1 MTTGHVLAI
10 EPQRF
15 KATAPVRR
23 KTASGASRPGP
34 HRRLSRWHSQALDAP
49 EECRLRYDPSRRV
62 PHLPQNACPL
72 VRPTGNFTVGPNAD
86 PRFAP
91 EFASVLSSA
100 FNDLNK
106 RGITPY
112 ITSGIRTSADQ
123 ARMRGG
129 ASGSNPAASVSN
141 NQLGLSIDLNTRTPD
156 FPTIRA
162 VLTGAGLTWGGT
174 FRSKDPPHFQLP
186 PAGTRADR
194 AQAAICEA
202 ENGR

>member
-1 MTTGHVLAI
+1 MRRDRANRSP
-10 EPQRF
+10 EKAEEKPQ
-15 KATAPVRR
+15 
-23 KTASGASRPGP
+23 S
-34 HRRLSRWHSQALDAP
+34 
-49 EECRLRYDPSRRV
+49 
-62 PHLPQNACPL
+62 PQCPL
-72 VRPTGNFTVGPNAD
+72 VTPSGDFGLGPNAD

-91 EFASVLSSA
+91 AFASVLSSA
-100 FNDLNK
+100 FAQLNA
-106 RGITPY
+106 RGVTPY
-112 ITSGIRTSADQ
+112 ITSGFRTAGDQ

-141 NQLGLSIDLNTRTPD
+141 HQLGLSIDLNTRTPD

-162 VLTGAGLTWGGT
+162 VLTEAGLTWGGN

-186 PAGTRADR
+186 PAGTRADQ